1 MKKFRF
7 KSIAFC
13 LLASLSLFPVACTD
27 NIMEQIPSGE
37 LDAGEFWQTEEDAT
51 NGLMGAYNHVR
62 GLFDRDY
69 YLDGHGEYTFVR
81 SGDGQMS
88 ISSSGNVTRGGAA
101 YYRGFYYPDPY
112 LGWMNNQGYGS
123 AFDNYYKYAYGGI
136 HRVNYVID
144 NTRRLLSNASG
155 ESVQELEA
163 IIGEARLLRGMI
175 YFRLISMWGDVPYIG
190 KVVYDNEEVANISRS
205 PIAVIKDSILSDF
218 TYALEKLPAESAQQG
233 RAAQPAALAFRGKMH
248 LYWASWND
256 YGWPE
261 LEGFVPDEQE
271 AVASYTSAAADF
283 KRVIEDYGLDL
294 FRNGEPGEWGEM
306 GKADVLPNYYYMFT
320 SQFGNDNND
329 GEMIMTFNHG
339 GPNLGQ
345 GDALLRDFAG
355 RNFEGSQCWVTPH
368 FILANRYQSTL
379 TGDFLPPLFGV
390 NPAHPLAKTHPQ
402 SALNPDAYANRDY
415 RMKATMLWDGEV
427 MMGLR
432 SLQETD
438 WVPLIYK
445 TWGQPVTIDDKT
457 YTSYETDGT
466 YSGYVFRKFVRNF
479 GGMGRDDGDYNWP
492 VMRLADVFL
501 MYAEADNAVNG
512 PQTEAIQLVNRVR
525 HRGNLPGLTPE
536 MVADKISFF
545 NAIEQERIVELVAEG
560 HRGFDI
566 RRWRTLEE
574 VWGPVGS
581 DEYGVKDTHGGQT
594 IGFFKNTPEIGY
606 QRGYIFR
613 IPPSERDRNPNLSQ
627 NTPWL

>member
-1 MKKFRF
+1 MKRNRF
-7 KSIAFC
+7 KSIAIG
-13 LLASLSLFPVACTD
+13 LLASLYLVPVACTED
-27 NIMEQIPSGE
+27 ILEQIPSGE
-37 LDAGEFWQTEEDAT
+37 LDAAEFWKTEADAT
-51 NGLMGAYNHVR
+51 NALMGAYNHVR

-69 YLDGHGEYTFVR
+69 YLDGHGDYTFVR
-81 SGDGQMS
+81 SGDGLMS
-88 ISSSGNVTRGGAA
+88 NSSGNVTRGGAA
-101 YYRGFYYPDPY
+101 YYGGFYYPDPY
-112 LGWMNNQGYGS
+112 YGSNNGYGLG
-123 AFDNYYKYAYGGI
+123 FDNYYKYAYGGI

-144 NTRRLLSNASG
+144 NTKRLLSNAGS
-155 ESVQELEA
+155 ESVAELEA

-190 KVVYDNEEVANISRS
+190 KVVYDNSEVANISRT
-205 PIAVIKDSILSDF
+205 PISVIKDSVLSDF
-218 TYALEKLPAESAQQG
+218 TYALEKLPPKASQQG
-233 RAAQPAALAFRGKMH
+233 RAAQPAALAFRGKMN

-261 LEGFVPDEQE
+261 LEGFEPSEQE
-271 AVASYTSAAADF
+271 AVAAYTAAAADF
-283 KRVIEDYGLDL
+283 KRVIDDYDLDL
-294 FRNGEPGEWGEM
+294 FRQGEPGEWGEM
-306 GKADVLPNYYYMFT
+306 GKADVLPNYYYLFT
-320 SQFGNDNND
+320 SQYGNENAE

-355 RNFEGSQCWVTPH
+355 RNFEGSQCWVTPN
-368 FILANRYQSTL
+368 FNLANRYQSTI
-379 TGDFLPPLFGV
+379 TGDFLPDLFGV

-402 SALNPDAYANRDY
+402 SALNPEAYRDRDY

-438 WVPLIYK
+438 WVPLVYK
-445 TWGQPVTIDDKT
+445 TWGQPVTIDGKT

-512 PQTEAIQLVNRVR
+512 PQTDAIELVNRVR

-536 MVADKISFF
+536 MVADKEAFF

-566 RRWRTLEE
+566 RRWRALER

-581 DEYGVKDTHGGQT
+581 DEFSFRDTHGAHT
-594 IGFFKNTPEIGY
+594 VGFFNKTPEIGY

-613 IPPSERDRNPNLSQ
+613 IPPGERDRNPNLTQ